1 MRDAPSL
8 AIIPNL
14 IDKGAVINAHDPQG
28 VEEAKKLLP
37 EQVVYYDDI
46 YAAAKDADLIVL
58 MTEWNEYR
66 GLDLVRI
73 KQLMQG
79 DAFVDLRNVYEPA
92 QMRGLGFRYVCI
104 GREEKHTK
112 EM

>member
-1 MRDAPSL
+1 MRDSPSL

-14 IDKGAVINAHDPQG
+14 IDKGAMVNAHDPQG
-28 VEEAKKLLP
+28 VAEARKLLP
-37 EQVVYYDDI
+37 QQVSYCDDI
-46 YAAAKDADLIVL
+46 FAAVKDADLVVL

-79 DAFVDLRNVYEPA
+79 DAFVDLRNVYEPE
-92 QMRGLGFRYVCI
+92 QMRELGFRYVCV
-104 GREEKHTK
+104 GRD
-112 EM
+112 